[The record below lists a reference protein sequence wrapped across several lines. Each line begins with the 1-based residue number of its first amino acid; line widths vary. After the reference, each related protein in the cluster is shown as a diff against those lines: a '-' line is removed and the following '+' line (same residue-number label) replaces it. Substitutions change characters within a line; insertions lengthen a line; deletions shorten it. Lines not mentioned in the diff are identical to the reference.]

1 MMKSRPHRHTV
12 RAGMVLLL
20 GLLPLVGCSEESN
33 ANTRPSDTGMATPQ
47 AMMQAGITDPNM
59 AGMGG
64 NMVDHSM
71 HTPEQHAMHMM
82 EQTMMEQTMM
92 EQTMMEQT
100 MDPPG
105 LGTDATAGHP
115 ELEPT
120 FTNIFENILTKGETG
135 NCMAGFCH
143 GGEPSSAGNGNL
155 QIIFGEKDMAYNNL
169 VNAESTS
176 EACGDSGMKLV
187 EPGDPSNSLLM
198 VKLFE
203 DPPCGMRMPIGPA
216 LQDTQVNQI
225 LEWIE
230 MGAMN
235 N

>member
-100 MDPPG
+100 MMEQ
-105 LGTDATAGHP
+105 TMMEQTMM
-115 ELEPT
+115 EQTMMEQT
-120 FTNIFENILTKGETG
+120 MMEQTMMEQTMME
-135 NCMAGFCH
+135 
-143 GGEPSSAGNGNL
+143 
-155 QIIFGEKDMAYNNL
+155 
-169 VNAESTS
+169 
-176 EACGDSGMKLV
+176 
-187 EPGDPSNSLLM
+187 
-198 VKLFE
+198 
-203 DPPCGMRMPIGPA
+203 
-216 LQDTQVNQI
+216 
-225 LEWIE
+225 
-230 MGAMN
+230 
-235 N
+235 